1 MEADDIYKYLG
12 LFLVVLFL
20 IYILVKTLHLQLN
33 VFEGMASNT
42 TIKTDKEQVPDSI
55 KSNTTKV
62 EDALLINKYAKT
74 YEDTIIELDANMDMY
89 ILNEVLANA
98 EQLSTDPG
106 SDSNQKIIT
115 TINNVKAFKD
125 MLNKAIKVLD
135 TKTKEQNSNKQ

>member
-135 TKTKEQNSNKQ
+135 SKTKEQNSNNQ

>member
-106 SDSNQKIIT
+106 SDSNQKILT

>member
-42 TIKTDKEQVPDSI
+42 SIKTDKEQVPDSI

>member
-1 MEADDIYKYLG
+1 
-12 LFLVVLFL
+12 
-20 IYILVKTLHLQLN
+20 
-33 VFEGMASNT
+33 
-42 TIKTDKEQVPDSI
+42 
-55 KSNTTKV
+55 
-62 EDALLINKYAKT
+62 
-74 YEDTIIELDANMDMY
+74 MY

>member
-42 TIKTDKEQVPDSI
+42 SIKTDKEQVPDSI

-135 TKTKEQNSNKQ
+135 SKTKEQNSNNQ